1 MAGWRIRRND
11 LPEVI
16 RNLSKEMDKAVGDIA
31 DDLSTALT
39 DRAWKDTGILR
50 RTIEPNE
57 RWDLHAQVQIG
68 IYLGRGFYSGFQEF
82 GTRKQAPRP
91 VVVPTAHEAE
101 PVYASY
107 MTTAVRRA
115 CRV

>member
-1 MAGWRIRRND
+1 MGGWRVRRND
-11 LPEVI
+11 FRKVI
-16 RNLSKEMDKAVGDIA
+16 DDLSTQMDKAVGDMA
-31 DDLSTALT
+31 DDLSTVLT

-57 RWDLHAQVQIG
+57 RWKFHAQVQVG
-68 IYLGRGFYSGFQEF
+68 IYLGHGFYSGFQEF

-91 VVVPTAHEAE
+91 IVVPAAHEAE
-101 PVYASY
+101 PIYANY

-115 CRV
+115 CRA